1 MKTTRNEYDIVTYT
15 NGSTYLEI
23 VVEKPSWEIW
33 ARISMLSRNCTEV
46 TLYDGDN
53 EVDIKGDVLRNGATF
68 RTLEDLQ
75 NLREEMEDWKPA
87 EPDYEAIIESRN
99 EAMAYDGPLA

>member
-1 MKTTRNEYDIVTYT
+1 
-15 NGSTYLEI
+15 
-23 VVEKPSWEIW
+23 
-33 ARISMLSRNCTEV
+33 V

-53 EVDIKGDVLRNGATF
+53 EVDIKSDVLRNRATF

-87 EPDYEAIIESRN
+87 EPDYAEIIASRN
-99 EAMAYDGPLA
+99 EALTEC